1 MRKVKLRMNEYHKYS
16 IIKNLVY
23 NGGNKKRIQ
32 IMYTLNANVLNYL
45 RHFSKILTKKKVTFS
60 YFVLSMS

>member
-16 IIKNLVY
+16 IIKNLVD

-32 IMYTLNANVLNYL
+32 FMYTLNANVLNYL
-45 RHFSKILTKKKVTFS
+45 RHFPKLLTENQDILDF
-60 YFVLSMS
+60 

>member
-16 IIKNLVY
+16 IIKNLVD

-32 IMYTLNANVLNYL
+32 FMYTLNTNILNYL
-45 RHFSKILTKKKVTFS
+45 RHFPKLLTENQDILGF
-60 YFVLSMS
+60 

>member
-16 IIKNLVY
+16 IIKNLVD

-32 IMYTLNANVLNYL
+32 FMYTLNANVLNYL
-45 RHFSKILTKKKVTFS
+45 RHFPKLLTENQGILGF
-60 YFVLSMS
+60 

>member
-16 IIKNLVY
+16 IIKNLVD

-32 IMYTLNANVLNYL
+32 FMYTLNANVLNYL
-45 RHFSKILTKKKVTFS
+45 RHFPKLLTENQDILGF
-60 YFVLSMS
+60 

>member
-16 IIKNLVY
+16 IIKNLVD

-32 IMYTLNANVLNYL
+32 FMYTLNANVLNYL
-45 RHFSKILTKKKVTFS
+45 RHFPKLLTENQAILGF
-60 YFVLSMS
+60 